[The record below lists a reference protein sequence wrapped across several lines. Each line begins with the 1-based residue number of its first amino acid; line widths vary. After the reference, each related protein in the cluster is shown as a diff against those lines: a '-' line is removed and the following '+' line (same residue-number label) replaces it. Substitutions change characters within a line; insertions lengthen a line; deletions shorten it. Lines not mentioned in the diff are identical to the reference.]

1 MRRIGALAVIL
12 VVVLVES
19 AAAVTPF
26 PPLTG
31 RVVDNAEILSPQ
43 TEQTLTQKLS
53 DYEHDTTNQV
63 VVFTTP
69 SLAGQPIA
77 DYSNSLFRH
86 WKIGQKDK
94 DNGVLLVIAAQDH
107 ALRIEVGYGLEGVL
121 TDALAQQII
130 HTIIVPNFKAGQM
143 EQGIVAGTEA
153 ILAVLGGN
161 ELPAAKNNK
170 QTGGP
175 WIFIGFIVLWLWISV
190 LMMRARRATQR
201 LRNSTGD
208 TSNALAEMIED
219 TAKAA
224 IVLSSQNNG
233 GNYGSR
239 DTGGGSDDRFSGG
252 GGNSGGGG
260 ASGRW

>member
-1 MRRIGALAVIL
+1 
-12 VVVLVES
+12 
-19 AAAVTPF
+19 
-26 PPLTG
+26 
-31 RVVDNAEILSPQ
+31 
-43 TEQTLTQKLS
+43 
-53 DYEHDTTNQV
+53 
-63 VVFTTP
+63 
-69 SLAGQPIA
+69 
-77 DYSNSLFRH
+77 
-86 WKIGQKDK
+86 
-94 DNGVLLVIAAQDH
+94 
-107 ALRIEVGYGLEGVL
+107 
-121 TDALAQQII
+121 
-130 HTIIVPNFKAGQM
+130 
-143 EQGIVAGTEA
+143 
-153 ILAVLGGN
+153 VLGGN

>member
-53 DYEHDTTNQV
+53 DYEHDTNNQV

-161 ELPAAKNNK
+161 ELPAAKNNE

-190 LMMRARRATQR
+190 LMMRARQR

-219 TAKAA
+219 TAKTA